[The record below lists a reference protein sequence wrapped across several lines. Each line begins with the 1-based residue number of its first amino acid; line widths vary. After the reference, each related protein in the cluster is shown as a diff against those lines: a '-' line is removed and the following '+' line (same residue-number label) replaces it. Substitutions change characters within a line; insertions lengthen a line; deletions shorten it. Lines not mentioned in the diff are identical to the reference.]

1 MSSKLPFIP
10 DISDYNWV
18 RSQMQEDL
26 MYRLENRTKKT
37 SLGRP
42 LYERINVQVIITQE
56 CPYNCPFCIE
66 RQKPMTGNNDFK
78 KQQESLVSVLREHP
92 NARMTITG
100 GEPGLYPEQ
109 VKALTDIYRNFSNN
123 VFVSINSAGYDTAL
137 QNYGHLNL
145 SVNTYVSPDLQAFT
159 DFTYQT
165 VLNDSEMTV
174 KNIKKIMQNEYTNQF
189 SFRFISAL
197 EKHDY
202 PVSIFHELKCDPKIH
217 VHTFRIGDFFV
228 YVTFNYRGNHARI
241 TLGDMYQQERNKYHD
256 GYSNIIIHP
265 DGRIGVNWT

>member
-165 VLNDSEMTV
+165 VLNDSEASPLVICISKKEINIMTGTRISSFILMGV
-174 KNIKKIMQNEYTNQF
+174 SASIGLKTKKKN
-189 SFRFISAL
+189 RFTCS
-197 EKHDY
+197 
-202 PVSIFHELKCDPKIH
+202 
-217 VHTFRIGDFFV
+217 FFV
-228 YVTFNYRGNHARI
+228 LV
-241 TLGDMYQQERNKYHD
+241 
-256 GYSNIIIHP
+256 
-265 DGRIGVNWT
+265 